1 MVRIAPMGKR
11 EGWTPMTALVAAAM
25 IAFLLVQLAIPA
37 LALSEPRPA
46 RFGWQMYT
54 AVPTLPTVRIEAADG
69 SLSPV
74 DLGGLVARGRAD
86 ADFSSALADHLCA
99 TTDAAAVL
107 LDSRGDSRRVACP

>member
-1 MVRIAPMGKR
+1 MVRTATDGNR
-11 EGWTPMTALVAAAM
+11 ERWTPMTALVAVAM
-25 IAFLLVQLAIPA
+25 IAFLLVQLAMPA

-69 SLSPV
+69 SLGPV

-86 ADFSSALADHLCA
+86 ADFSSALAAHLCA
-99 TTDAAAVL
+99 TTNAAAVV
-107 LDSRGDSRRVACP
+107 LDSAGTTQRVACP